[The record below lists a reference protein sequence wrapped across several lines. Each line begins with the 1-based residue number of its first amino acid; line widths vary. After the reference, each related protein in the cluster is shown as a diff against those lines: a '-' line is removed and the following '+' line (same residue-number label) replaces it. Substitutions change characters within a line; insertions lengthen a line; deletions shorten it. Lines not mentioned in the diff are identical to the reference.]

1 MRWNVRVWVLIGLL
15 VGSLIPAGLSLADEN
30 AGAGA
35 VEPMPPEIQNAT
47 QEQVIARHIVDVL
60 TKLSTITENIMG
72 NTTLPENSSILQHYE
87 LAEQYRDSAMN
98 AYESGDYYTTILDGL
113 TAMHHYKVVL
123 ESLRKGKE
131 NLRDRFFEEARR
143 MGEYFKMAEHII
155 NAAQKQGIDVG
166 NAPELLNETRE
177 AYRAVLD
184 DIKEKD
190 FAKAREDLQAAREKK
205 AALDEQLRDL
215 KEQLAYENAEEVV
228 KVFLNKTQR
237 GIEIAE
243 KAIELWNERGA
254 DVSKLEN
261 LTERVKAIYD
271 EVNGLAGEEK
281 WEDALG
287 VIQENGATLREFSKA
302 VSFIQRK
309 AYERQVEEKIKDA
322 KAFIRELNGRIRKD
336 GKALRELKKE
346 GVDTRKAELH
356 LKVAM
361 QEVRLGIGLLKHKKP
376 MQAKAHFAIALDMLH
391 RVDEFIL
398 WHA

>member
-35 VEPMPPEIQNAT
+35 VETMPPEIQNAT

-190 FAKAREDLQAAREKK
+190 FAKAQEDLQAAREKK

-243 KAIELWNERGA
+243 KAIELGNERGA
-254 DVSKLEN
+254 DVSRLEN

-346 GVDTRKAELH
+346 GVDTRKAELQ